1 LDRLIAQ
8 PTNVL
13 PTVATTSPIAV
24 LPKQFH
30 PVALVALSLRVVVV
44 VIVVVV
50 IVVVAVVAIV
60 VVVVVAVVA
69 AGTLRSTATRL
80 VKKVNQGIA

>member
-60 VVVVVAVVA
+60 VVVVVA